1 MQYITWGI
9 QLNLEIEYLWKVIV
23 FYLCEKLG
31 WKFLKKCDKYN
42 QKNLDHDKQTAPG
55 VLKTATTKAIQ
66 KTTGSTAGNL
76 IGNKI
81 EDAVV

>member
-1 MQYITWGI
+1 MKI
-9 QLNLEIEYLWKVIV
+9 K
-23 FYLCEKLG
+23 
-31 WKFLKKCDKYN
+31 KKCDKYN
-42 QKNLDHDKQTAPG
+42 QKNLDHDKQTVPG

>member
-1 MQYITWGI
+1 M
-9 QLNLEIEYLWKVIV
+9 WKVIV
-23 FYLCEKLG
+23 FYLLRKTWL
-31 WKFLKKCDKYN
+31 KIKKKCDKYN

>member
-1 MQYITWGI
+1 MRHSTEPRDWIFVKGYSF
-9 QLNLEIEYLWKVIV
+9 LSFAKNLVENK
-23 FYLCEKLG
+23 
-31 WKFLKKCDKYN
+31 KKCDKYN
-42 QKNLDHDKQTAPG
+42 QKNLDRDKQTAPG